1 MTLYYSPTAGFR
13 DTDLHASSS
22 IPSDAIKITPA
33 QREALIT
40 GEANGKRIAVSNGR
54 VILDDPAPATTS
66 DLLSRLTAAIQTH
79 LDTTAKAAG
88 YDNIYTAVSY
98 ADEPAVP
105 KFQTEGSAFRAWRSL
120 VWAAANTIRAEV
132 EAGTRPVPTIAQL
145 IAELP
150 LLSLPE

>member
-13 DTDLHASSS
+13 DTDLHAN
-22 IPSDAIKITPA
+22 IPSDSIKITPA
-33 QREALIT
+33 QREALVT

-54 VILDDPAPATTS
+54 VILDDPAPATTA
-66 DLLSRLTAAIQTH
+66 DLLTRLTAAIQSH
-79 LDTTAKAAG
+79 LDTTAQAAG

-105 KFQTEGSAFRAWRSL
+105 KFQAEGTAFRAWRSL
-120 VWAAANTIRAEV
+120 VWAAANAIRSEV
-132 EAGTRPVPTIAQL
+132 ESGARPVPTIAQL
-145 IAELP
+145 ISELP